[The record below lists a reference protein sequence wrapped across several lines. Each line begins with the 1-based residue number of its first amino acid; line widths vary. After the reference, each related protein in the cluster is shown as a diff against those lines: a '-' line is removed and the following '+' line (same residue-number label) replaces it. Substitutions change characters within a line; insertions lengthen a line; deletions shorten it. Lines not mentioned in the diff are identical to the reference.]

1 MRRACAKTAMV
12 VAIVAASTVAICRP
26 GLAKNGYA
34 PLEARVAEADLVV
47 VGKLETL
54 GAAIQIEGLPWQTG
68 TIEIA
73 EVLKG
78 RKATKQAT
86 LAWPELP
93 EGRRVANAPVTYR
106 AGTDGVW
113 ILRKSPDA
121 DAYTA
126 PYRGDR
132 QAPTQKAKV
141 VAVVA
146 RLAELKWGEAVDGV
160 SLAVLVTHRSMKEGS
175 AVRIRGKRVDVK
187 ESLEALVLAR
197 NTSEKAIQL
206 LDYPLDG
213 AVTLSVVDPDGQPMR
228 VALYPQFRAGYVL
241 KLNRY
246 HLTSV
251 PAGGIVCLQHTRL
264 PMSPKTGVFKIGATY
279 ANQRD
284 ATALKATVWKG
295 KIEAPALN
303 EKVP

>member
-1 MRRACAKTAMV
+1 V
-12 VAIVAASTVAICRP
+12 VALAVIACRP

-54 GAAIQIEGLPWQTG
+54 GAVIQIEGRPWQTG
-68 TIEIA
+68 AIEIT

-86 LAWPELP
+86 LAWPKLP
-93 EGRRVANAPVTYR
+93 EGRMVANAPVTYR
-106 AGTDGVW
+106 AGADGVW

-126 PYRGDR
+126 PYRPDH

-160 SLAVLVTHRSMKEGS
+160 SLTVLVTHRSMKGS
-175 AVRIRGKRVDVK
+175 AVRTRGKPVDVK

-206 LDYPLDG
+206 LDYPVDR
-213 AVTLSVVDPDGQPMR
+213 AVTISALDPDGQPMG
-228 VALYPQFRAGYVL
+228 VALYPQFRAGYEL

-246 HLTSV
+246 HLSSV
-251 PAGGIVCLQHTRL
+251 PAGGIVCLKHTRL

-284 ATALKATVWKG
+284 ATPLKATVWKG
-295 KIEAPALN
+295 RIVAPTLD
-303 EKVP
+303 EKVPQDATDF